1 MQVAAHT
8 ADTLL
13 NGKVRLAQPA
23 TGYRAGIDPVFLAA
37 AVPAQDGETAID
49 AGAGVGAAALCLAV
63 RVPRAQVLGLELDK
77 AQVELAHHNAVTSGV
92 ADRVR
97 FEVADLLARPQRPAV
112 DHVLTNPPYLQPGA
126 FTPPPDPARAQAH
139 VAGPGGLAA
148 WLAGCLRLLKL
159 GGTLTMIYRA
169 DGLAEVLA
177 SLPGCGGIEV
187 IPLWPGGGKPAKR
200 MVVRARR
207 GSRSPL
213 ALHPGL
219 VLHQPDGRYTAAAEA
234 VLRSAAP
241 LPVAGS
247 G

>member
-1 MQVAAHT
+1 MQAAAHT
-8 ADTLL
+8 ADRLL
-13 NGKVRLAQPA
+13 NGKVRLAQQA

-37 AVPAQDGETAID
+37 AVPAAAGETAID

-63 RVPRAQVLGLELDK
+63 RAEGVEVLGLELDP
-77 AQVELAHHNAVTSGV
+77 AQVELAHHNAVTSGL

-97 FEVADLLARPQRPAV
+97 FQAADLLTRLRLPLV

-126 FTPPPDPARAQAH
+126 VTLPPDPARALAH

-148 WLAGCLRLLKL
+148 WLAGCLRLLKP
-159 GGTLTMIYRA
+159 GGTLTLIYRA

-177 SLPGCGGIEV
+177 GLAGCGGIEV

-200 MVVRARR
+200 MVVRARK

-213 ALHPGL
+213 VLHPGL

-234 VLRSAAP
+234 VLRDAAP